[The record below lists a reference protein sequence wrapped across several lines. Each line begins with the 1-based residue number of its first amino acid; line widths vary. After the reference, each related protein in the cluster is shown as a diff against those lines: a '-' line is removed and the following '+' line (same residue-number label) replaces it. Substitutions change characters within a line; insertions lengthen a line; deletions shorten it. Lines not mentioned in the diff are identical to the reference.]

1 MISYS
6 TTIVM
11 IVFEDMMGVL
21 QEMDIHCGPLKFLLQ
36 IIRDIIDN
44 QATTQSPR
52 RRPPGI

>member
-11 IVFEDMMGVL
+11 IVFEDMISVL
-21 QEMDIHCGPLKFLLQ
+21 KEMDLHCGPLKELLQ
-36 IIRDIIDN
+36 IIIDIIDN